1 MADGL
6 NRVMLLGNLG
16 ADPELRFTQGGQAVL
31 NMRLATT
38 ESYLDKDKVR
48 RERTDWHNV
57 VVWGKRGE
65 ALAKILTKGS
75 SVFIEG
81 SLRTSSYDNKE
92 GQKVYKTEINANNI
106 LLTGSRHRDGGGAE
120 AGGAGGG
127 YEGGGGGGYEGGGGG
142 GGYEAEGGGGGGYA
156 PSGGGGGGGGG
167 GYAPRAASASGGGG
181 GGGASA
187 GDFEVAFGRDKGKRI
202 SEVQDLS
209 WLRGTLERDLADGSK
224 ERFHEKA
231 RAQLASIDAELARR
245 TGGGARAIAGGG
257 GGGGGGGGYAPRGGA
272 RPAPAQEAAPP
283 ADDYDAGAGG
293 FGNDDD
299 IPF

>member
-16 ADPELRFTQGGQAVL
+16 ADPELRFTQSGQAVL
-31 NMRLATT
+31 NMRLATKET
-38 ESYLDKDKVR
+38 YLDKDKVR
-48 RERTDWHNV
+48 RERTDWHSV

-65 ALAKILTKGS
+65 ALAKFLTKGS

-92 GQKVYKTEINANNI
+92 GQKVYKTEVVASNI
-106 LLTGSRHRDGGGAE
+106 LLTGSRKGGGE
-120 AGGAGGG
+120 G
-127 YEGGGGGGYEGGGGG
+127 EGGGGHEPGGGGGG
-142 GGYEAEGGGGGGYA
+142 GGYEPEHEGGGYE
-156 PSGGGGGGGGG
+156 PSGGGESRGGGSP
-167 GYAPRAASASGGGG
+167 PR
-181 GGGASA
+181 GGGASSGGATSA

-202 SEVQDLS
+202 SEVGDLS
-209 WLRGTLERDLADGSK
+209 WLRGTLERDLADSSK

-231 RAQLASIDAELARR
+231 RGQLAAIDAELARR
-245 TGGGARAIAGGG
+245 TGGGARTIAGGG
-257 GGGGGGGGYAPRGGA
+257 GGGGGSGYAPRGGA
-272 RPAPAQEAAPP
+272 RPAPQEAPPP
-283 ADDYDAGAGG
+283 AEDYDAGGG